1 MSEIIAIVGPTGV
14 GKTKLSIKLAKELD
28 GEIINA
34 DSTQVYRGLDIATAK
49 ASKEEQEGVVHHLL
63 DIKDVKE
70 DYSVYDFQKD
80 ATNKIDEIKKRGK
93 VPILVGGTGLYIK
106 ALLYGYD
113 FDKEE
118 AYDSFDELTTKDLY
132 ETLLSLD
139 PKTKIHKN
147 NRKRIVRAINYTK
160 STGKPFS
167 EKPKHDNL
175 VYNATVIGLTTDRKK
190 LYDVINQR
198 VDNMLELGL
207 LSEAKELYDNNIRTK
222 AVMTPI
228 GYKELFHMY
237 DGIASLDEV
246 VDMIKKNSRNYA
258 KRQLTW
264 FNNQMDVKWFD
275 VNYQHF
281 NETIEEVLDY
291 LKEKRTNLN

>member
-1 MSEIIAIVGPTGV
+1 MSDIIAIVGPTGV
-14 GKTKLSIKLAKELD
+14 GKTRLSIKLAKELD

-49 ASKEEQEGVVHHLL
+49 ATKEEQEGVKHHLI
-63 DIKDVKE
+63 DIKDVEE

-80 ATNKIDEIKKRGK
+80 AQKKIEEIKKRGK
-93 VPILVGGTGLYIK
+93 TPILVGGTGLYLK

-113 FDKEE
+113 FEKEE
-118 AYDSFDELTTKDLY
+118 AFEPFDEITTKELY
-132 ETLLSLD
+132 ETLVSLD
-139 PKTKIHKN
+139 PDTKIHKN

-167 EKPKHDNL
+167 KKPKHDKL
-175 VYNATVIGLTTDRKK
+175 VYDATVIGLNADRKK
-190 LYDVINQR
+190 LYEVINQR
-198 VDNMLELGL
+198 VDNMLEDGL
-207 LSEAKELYDNNIRTK
+207 LREAKDLYDRNIRTK

-246 VDMIKKNSRNYA
+246 VDLIKKNSRNYS

-275 VNYQHF
+275 VNYDHF
-281 NETIEEVLDY
+281 DKTVEDVIAF
-291 LKEKRTNLN
+291 LKEKRTD